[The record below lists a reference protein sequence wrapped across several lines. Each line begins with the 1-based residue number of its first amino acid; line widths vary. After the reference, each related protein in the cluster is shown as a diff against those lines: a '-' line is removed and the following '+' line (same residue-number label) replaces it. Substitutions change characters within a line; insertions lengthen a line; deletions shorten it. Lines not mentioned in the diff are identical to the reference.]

1 MLSSALAASLLMSV
15 PAAADQPNAMDKMEN
30 KVVTALTGDEIGDGP
45 VIEIDVY
52 QLFGGT
58 NGLQFNSPSGVGTTP
73 LIVVPAIHVGYE
85 WDQMAALIGAQFI
98 FTSGAPGQNGP
109 VQISIPL
116 TFRRY
121 LKPLRV
127 FKFAP
132 FLEGDFD
139 LNFVVP
145 GGGGLNFGFGIEA
158 GFGGEYIFAE
168 NFGLFGKAL
177 LSYQYIPSA
186 LGGNTVSTNAIG
198 VGGVLGVL
206 VHF

>member
-1 MLSSALAASLLMSV
+1 MRRLAIVASLLMSV
-15 PAAADQPNAMDKMEN
+15 PALADDSLEH
-30 KVVTALTGDEIGDGP
+30 KVTTALTGDEIGDGP
-45 VIEIDVY
+45 VIEIDVF
-52 QLFGGT
+52 QFFGGT
-58 NGLQFNSPSGVGTTP
+58 NGLNFGSPTGVGTTP

-98 FTSGAPGQNGP
+98 FTSGAPGMNGP
-109 VQISIPL
+109 VQIAIPL

-121 LKPLRV
+121 LKPLAV
-127 FKFAP
+127 SKFSP

-145 GGGGLNFGFGIEA
+145 GGGGLNFGFGVEA

-177 LSYQYIPSA
+177 LGYQYIPSA
-186 LGGNTVSTNAIG
+186 LGGSTVSTNAIG
-198 VGGVLGVL
+198 IGGVLGVNL
-206 VHF
+206 HF